1 MKRQQTYKGSSFKVM
16 WMRGTLVYDISLPP
30 TTSMSS
36 AHQTFFETIEGIEC
50 IQETWGMQLG
60 FCNVYGKRPIPY

>member
-1 MKRQQTYKGSSFKVM
+1 MKQQQTYKGSSFKVM

-50 IQETWGMQLG
+50 IQ
-60 FCNVYGKRPIPY
+60 